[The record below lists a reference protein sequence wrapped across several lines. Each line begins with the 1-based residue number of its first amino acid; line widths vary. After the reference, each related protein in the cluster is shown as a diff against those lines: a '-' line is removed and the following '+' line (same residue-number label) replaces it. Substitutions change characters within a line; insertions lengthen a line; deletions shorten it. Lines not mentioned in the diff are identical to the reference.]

1 VELVLR
7 KHFLLSLL
15 KSIPDQKLIMIIFF
29 WGGKTLLP
37 LNHKLMEGAEDHFN
51 APIMTG
57 VPSVWKWLASSLPL
71 VANSDP

>member
-1 VELVLR
+1 
-7 KHFLLSLL
+7 
-15 KSIPDQKLIMIIFF
+15 MIIFF